1 MYVYVCIYPLH
12 KRKYSYRVSLF
23 LWCLLAVIMFVLVYL
38 RRGQHRHHEGCS
50 CPFCNPDEERGQ
62 SGEANMDENPNEQD
76 HAYARQIR
84 FGRSNVFTR
93 PNRTQ
98 TGEQAAP
105 KLRKERNRDERAGA
119 SNATAP
125 PAYMSV
131 STPDLRLVGEED
143 RAASEVTSSGAKQ
156 DHVKKRQSLLGWS
169 VFKE

>member
-1 MYVYVCIYPLH
+1 MYNVYTPLTRE
-12 KRKYSYRVSLF
+12 KFSYRVSLF
-23 LWCLLAVIMFVLVYL
+23 MWCLLAVIMFVLVYL
-38 RRGQHRHHEGCS
+38 RREKHRHYEGCS

-62 SGEANMDENPNEQD
+62 SGKANMDENPNEQD
-76 HAYARQIR
+76 QAYARQIR
-84 FGRSNVFTR
+84 FGRTTAFTR
-93 PNRTQ
+93 PNRSQ

-105 KLRKERNRDERAGA
+105 KLRKEKKCDEKAGA

-131 STPDLRLVGEED
+131 STPDLRLAGEED
-143 RAASEVTSSGAKQ
+143 RSASEVTSSGAKQ

>member
-1 MYVYVCIYPLH
+1 MYIPPLQE
-12 KRKYSYRVSLF
+12 KKFPYRVSLF
-23 LWCLLAVIMFVLVYL
+23 MWCLLAVIMFVLVYL

-50 CPFCNPDEERGQ
+50 CPFCSPDEEKGQ
-62 SGEANMDENPNEQD
+62 SDKANKEENPSEQD
-76 HAYARQIR
+76 QAYVRQIR
-84 FGRSNVFTR
+84 FGRSDAFMR

-143 RAASEVTSSGAKQ
+143 RPASELAPGVPKQ
-156 DHVKKRQSLLGWS
+156 DHAKKRQSLLGWS